1 MGGCCCCCASKGLEL
16 NSSPP
21 FYHYP
26 VASEEHEHLSSQ
38 QGTVSALSTGLLVD
52 TNLETSILD
61 TYRPPP
67 TPIPYESNVGC
78 PRPPSGSQ
86 DNSGNKSDAAVQ
98 TTNTESVEETHTGYT
113 LESSGKDLKETD
125 SKVQSNIE
133 LALSIGQDD
142 ELQKSGELKKSGEL
156 IVSTLEEDVCPTCLE
171 EYDAENPKIITKC
184 EHHFHLS
191 CILEWMER
199 SDTCP
204 VCDQEM
210 IFNTTTNG

>member
-1 MGGCCCCCASKGLEL
+1 MGGCCCCCASRGVEL

-21 FYHYP
+21 FYRYP
-26 VASEEHEHLSSQ
+26 VVSEEREPLSSHS
-38 QGTVSALSTGLLVD
+38 GTVSALSTGLLVD
-52 TNLETSILD
+52 TNLETSSPD
-61 TYRPPP
+61 TYRRPP

-78 PRPPSGSQ
+78 PRTPSDR
-86 DNSGNKSDAAVQ
+86 DNCGNKSDAAVQ
-98 TTNTESVEETHTGYT
+98 TTTFESVEETNDGNN
-113 LESSGKDLKETD
+113 LETSAEDLKESDCKMQTNID
-125 SKVQSNIE
+125 LPESKEQEEE
-133 LALSIGQDD
+133 L
-142 ELQKSGELKKSGEL
+142 EKSGELKKPSEP
-156 IVSTLEEDVCPTCLE
+156 IVSTLEEEDACPTCLE

-210 IFNTTTNG
+210 MFNTTIDE